1 MVATGTFNQD
11 CLMCDFFNFR
21 EVENL
26 PESLWGAGGGL
37 ESWTIK
43 LATKMLV
50 PTETMG
56 VAGYGVEAAVQA
68 NNLWWEQRPG

>member
-1 MVATGTFNQD
+1 M
-11 CLMCDFFNFR
+11 
-21 EVENL
+21 
-26 PESLWGAGGGL
+26 GGGGEL